1 MNDRNPIVQT
11 RGLSKW
17 FGNVHAVRDA
27 DFEAREGE
35 VMAIVGDNGAGKS
48 TLIKMLC
55 GVLQPS
61 DGEIYVRGERVAFD
75 SYTDARARGIE
86 TVYQDLALAESQTV
100 AANVFLGN
108 ERVRRGL
115 LGRLGLVDERY
126 MVEQAREALEQVN
139 IPVDP
144 NAKVRYLSGG
154 QKQAVAIGRALQFE
168 PEILIMDEPTSALS
182 IEGVRH
188 VLNVIDSLRERG
200 ITIVLIS
207 HNIEEV
213 LAIADRITVLSQGE
227 IMGVRR
233 ADETDREEIVL
244 MMMGSGD
251 DEITEQLAEFA
262 AERTAERA
270 AAEEGSA
277 DESAAEGSSS
287 EESTAEEPA

>member
-27 DFEAREGE
+27 DFESREGE

-61 DGEIYVRGERVAFD
+61 DGEIYVRGERVEFD
-75 SYTDARARGIE
+75 SYTDARERGIE

-115 LGRLGLVDERY
+115 LGRLGLVDEQY

-144 NAKVRYLSGG
+144 NARVRNLSGG

-227 IMGVRR
+227 IMGVRD
-233 ADETDREEIVL
+233 ATETGREEIVL

-262 AERTAERA
+262 DERTAKGA
-270 AAEEGSA
+270 TAEEAS
-277 DESAAEGSSS
+277 AEGSNTGESS
-287 EESTAEEPA
+287 AEEPA